1 MIQAP
6 ANAGSTYFNY
16 KGTHSIVL
24 LAVCDAHYRFTLV
37 DVGDCGRHSD
47 GGVLSNSSFGKA
59 LEDKSLALPDSHQ
72 LPGMADKLPYVFI
85 GDEAFPLK
93 VNMLRPYPGKN
104 LEEPLAIY
112 NYCLSRAL
120 RIIENS
126 FGILAARWRTFRKPI
141 IAEPAHA
148 VLYTQAAIALHNYLR
163 STESSSYCPPGYVDG
178 EDGTGSVIEGNW
190 RSELSSG
197 SGSGLES
204 IGNVGSNRY
213 ICCICRYYY
222 KCNICYRYS
231 RDAAGIRDL
240 FKDFFSSSDG
250 EVAWQ
255 YNYVRRTS

>member
-1 MIQAP
+1 MPGLLTLII
-6 ANAGSTYFNY
+6 
-16 KGTHSIVL
+16 KGPTQSFCWLCVMPTIDSLWLMWGTVVATVMEVCYQIRPSVKHLKINL
-24 LAVCDAHYRFTLV
+24 LPYLIAV
-37 DVGDCGRHSD
+37 
-47 GGVLSNSSFGKA
+47 
-59 LEDKSLALPDSHQ
+59 

-112 NYCLSRAL
+112 NYRLSRAR

-126 FGILAARWRTFRKPI
+126 FGILAARWRIFRKPI

-163 STESSSYCPPGYVDG
+163 STESSSYCPPGYVNG

>member
-1 MIQAP
+1 
-6 ANAGSTYFNY
+6 
-16 KGTHSIVL
+16 
-24 LAVCDAHYRFTLV
+24 
-37 DVGDCGRHSD
+37 
-47 GGVLSNSSFGKA
+47 
-59 LEDKSLALPDSHQ
+59 
-72 LPGMADKLPYVFI
+72 MADHNRGPSRSRSQSRSRSRSPTASEVAAGIDDNF
-85 GDEAFPLK
+85 
-93 VNMLRPYPGKN
+93 LRFLRRHIILCKSSCLHLYSLYCRKYWRGPPGAAPPTHDPITGPQHPPRADPPA
-104 LEEPLAIY
+104 EPQT
-112 NYCLSRAL
+112 
-120 RIIENS
+120 IIENS
-126 FGILAARWRTFRKPI
+126 FGILAARWRIFRKPI

-213 ICCICRYYY
+213 ICCMCRYYY

-240 FKDFFSSSDG
+240 FKDFFSSSNG
-250 EVAWQ
+250 EAAWQ